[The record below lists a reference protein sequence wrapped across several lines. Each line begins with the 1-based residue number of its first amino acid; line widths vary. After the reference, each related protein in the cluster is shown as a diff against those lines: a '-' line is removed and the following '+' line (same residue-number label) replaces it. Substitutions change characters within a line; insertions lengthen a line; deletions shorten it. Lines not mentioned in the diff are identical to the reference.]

1 MLLCGIMKGE
11 MVMSRGVGNSI
22 IPIRLNN
29 RPEVVLVEL
38 RYELQQDSRKAETI

>member
-1 MLLCGIMKGE
+1 MLLCDIMEEE
-11 MVMSRGVGNSI
+11 MMMSRGVGNSI

-38 RYELQQDSRKAETI
+38 GYEFQQDP

>member
-1 MLLCGIMKGE
+1 M
-11 MVMSRGVGNSI
+11 MSRGVGNSI

-38 RYELQQDSRKAETI
+38 RYEFQQDS